1 MKRTAITGLF
11 IAAALLASPVFAAED
26 LCALNLQKIDDA
38 MATAGATSENMSDN
52 VADQVKEAKAAQA
65 AGNTKDCIA
74 ITSKALDSL
83 EKTEKSSSG
92 GSGE

>member
-65 AGNTKDCIA
+65 AGKTKDCIA

-83 EKTEKSSSG
+83 EKADKSGDG
-92 GSGE
+92 GTGE